1 MGKEKN
7 LSDRHKRFVDE
18 YLINGFNGTQA
29 YISVYGE
36 MDRENAGVSSSRLLN
51 NVNII
56 EYLESEK
63 KRLNSVINRT
73 KEDNIRD
80 LIDILNTY
88 KDDGKTVNNSLK
100 AIEIINKM
108 LGWNEPD
115 KQSIDFNN
123 LPPLFPDVSYDK
135 KKDDKEGKQ

>member
-1 MGKEKN
+1 MEKGKN

-36 MDRENAGVSSSRLLN
+36 MDGDVACTSAIRLLGN
-51 NVNII
+51 ARVI

-63 KRLNSVINRT
+63 KRLNSIINRT

-100 AIEIINKM
+100 AIEIINRM

-115 KQSIDFNN
+115 KVENKNN
-123 LPPLFPDVSYDK
+123 ININYINP
-135 KKDDKEGKQ
+135 KKDDDE